1 MAELTTLETTLEI
14 PLHGYPENDDTDI
27 GLIENDLETIK
38 SKLATY
44 KGSEGAIDKLYN
56 AIDTYAAEVALDKL
70 DEIIKALAA
79 ANESK
84 KLTDANEFYKH
95 IREAFEDLQY
105 DVSIEE
111 AIYITLTLE
120 VPSFI
125 VGLSEDKLD
134 ELLTK

>member
-1 MAELTTLETTLEI
+1 MAELTMLETTLEV

-44 KGSEGAIDKLYN
+44 KGSEGTIDKLYN
-56 AIDTYAAEVALDKL
+56 TIDTYAAEVVLDKL

-84 KLTDANEFYKH
+84 NLTNANELYKH
-95 IREAFEDLQY
+95 VREAFEDLQY

-111 AIYITLTLE
+111 AIYVTITLEL
-120 VPSFI
+120 PSFI
-125 VGLSEDKLD
+125 IGLSEDKLD

>member
-1 MAELTTLETTLEI
+1 MAELTTLETTLEV

-44 KGSEGAIDKLYN
+44 KGSEGIIDKLYN

-70 DEIIKALAA
+70 DEIIKALAT
-79 ANESK
+79 ANESQ
-84 KLTDANEFYKH
+84 KLTDTNEFYKH

-125 VGLSEDKLD
+125 VGLSEDKLE

>member
-1 MAELTTLETTLEI
+1 MAELTTLETTLEV

-44 KGSEGAIDKLYN
+44 KGSEGTIDKLYN

-70 DEIIKALAA
+70 DEIIKALAT
-79 ANESK
+79 ANECQ

-125 VGLSEDKLD
+125 VGLSEDKLE

>member
-1 MAELTTLETTLEI
+1 MAELTTLETTLEV

-27 GLIENDLETIK
+27 GLIENDLEMIK

-44 KGSEGAIDKLYN
+44 KGSEGTIDKLYN
-56 AIDTYAAEVALDKL
+56 SIDTYAAEVALDKL

-79 ANESK
+79 ANESQ
-84 KLTDANEFYKH
+84 KLTDTNEFYKY

-125 VGLSEDKLD
+125 VGLSEDKLE

>member
-1 MAELTTLETTLEI
+1 MAELTTLETTLEV

-44 KGSEGAIDKLYN
+44 KGLEGTIDKLYN

-79 ANESK
+79 ANESQ
-84 KLTDANEFYKH
+84 KLTDTNEFYKY
-95 IREAFEDLQY
+95 IREAFEDLEY